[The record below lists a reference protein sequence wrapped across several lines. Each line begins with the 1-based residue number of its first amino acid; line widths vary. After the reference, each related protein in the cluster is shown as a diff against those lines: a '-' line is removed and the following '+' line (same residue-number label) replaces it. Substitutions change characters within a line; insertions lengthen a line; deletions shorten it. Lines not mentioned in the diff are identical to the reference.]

1 MKIQHLL
8 LASFATVGVA
18 AIAGCPGG
26 PGTTTPTPT
35 PGATASPSPT
45 PTPYTRTSSQQV
57 IFQTVDF
64 TTGATM
70 SLTPG
75 QHFITIKNLSTSPV
89 DLNNYMIAV
98 NPSGNTGNV
107 TATASIVTA
116 ANAAFGTLG
125 ATGSIRVY
133 LFTGAT
139 PQASIEAKTDADLA
153 PQLNR
158 GGGLALFR
166 SKTATTSANISD
178 FVQWGITGT
187 TYESVA
193 AAANLWSAGTRVA
206 TPSTL
211 PAGSTQVILGVKTE
225 GSVGA
230 NNWTATTH

>member
-1 MKIQHLL
+1 MKLRHYL
-8 LASFATVGVA
+8 LASAGTLMVV

-26 PGTTTPTPT
+26 PSTTPSPT
-35 PGATASPSPT
+35 PGPTASPSPT
-45 PTPYTRTSSQQV
+45 PTPYTRTSSQQA
-57 IFQTVDF
+57 IFQTVTF
-64 TTGATM
+64 TTAATA
-70 SLTPG
+70 SLAPG
-75 QHFITIKNLSTSPV
+75 EHFITIKNLTTSPINL
-89 DLNNYMIAV
+89 DDYMIAV
-98 NPSGNTGNV
+98 NPSGSTGNV

-116 ANAAFGTLG
+116 GGNAFGSLG

-139 PQASIEAKTDADLA
+139 PQASIEARTDANLA

-187 TYESVA
+187 TYESAA
-193 AAANLWSAGTRVA
+193 AAANLWTAGTTVA

-211 PAGSTQVILGVKTE
+211 PAGTTQVRLGVKTE
-225 GSVGA
+225 GVVGA
-230 NNWTATTH
+230 NNWAATTH